1 MQRPPSATGAAITPP
16 GDAAP
21 RLSERE
27 HEMLGHL
34 AARRSIRQIAAAMSI
49 STNTVRGHGRSLLV
63 KLGVDQR
70 HEAVRRA
77 RELGIL

>member
-1 MQRPPSATGAAITPP
+1 MQRPPSATGAAVTPP
-16 GDAAP
+16 ADAAP

-34 AARRSIRQIAAAMSI
+34 AAGRSIRQIAAAMSI
-49 STNTVRGHGRSLLV
+49 STNTVRGHGRRLLI
-63 KLGVDQR
+63 KLGADQR

-77 RELGIL
+77 RDLEIL